1 MLVYHTSYAVIT
13 HPDIIHSRNY
23 LDFGKGF
30 YVTTLRE
37 QAEKYAA
44 RIAIRNKKPILNVYE
59 LSNDFSAFS
68 RIKFEHYDEKWLDYV
83 ASCRDGRAVEC
94 YDIIEGGVANDK
106 VFDTIDLYFS
116 GRMSK
121 DDALRRLVYEQPNWQ
136 ICLASQKII
145 DQNLKF
151 LYFEE
156 L

>member
-1 MLVYHTSYAVIT
+1 M
-13 HPDIIHSRNY
+13 HSRDY
-23 LDFGKGF
+23 IDFGKGF
-30 YVTTLRE
+30 YVTTLRK

-59 LSNDFSAFS
+59 LNTDFSTFNS
-68 RIKFEHYDEKWLDYV
+68 KKFESYDEEWLDYV
-83 ASCRDGRAVEC
+83 ANCRDGRAVEC

-121 DDALRRLVYEQPNWQ
+121 YDAPRRLIYEKPNWQ
-136 ICLASQKII
+136 ICLASQEII
-145 DQNLKF
+145 DKNLTF
-151 LYFEE
+151 LYSEE

>member
-1 MLVYHTSYAVIT
+1 MLVYHTSYTVIT
-13 HPDIIHSRNY
+13 HPDIMHSRDY

-37 QAEKYAA
+37 QAKKYAA

-59 LSNDFSAFS
+59 LKADYSSFN
-68 RIKFEHYDEKWLDYV
+68 RKKFDCYNEEWLDYV
-83 ASCRDGRAVEC
+83 ANCRDGRPVEC

-121 DDALRRLVYEQPNWQ
+121 DDALRRLIYEKPNWQ

-145 DQNLKF
+145 DKNLYF
-151 LYFEE
+151 LYSEE